1 MLMLTTVL
9 SSDVRLSVMVM
20 ASLSFIS
27 YDFMFVEV
35 AADMFPQIGTNITSH
50 TDAHQEHLYNF
61 SYRCS

>member
-1 MLMLTTVL
+1 MLTTVL

-35 AADMFPQIGTNITSH
+35 AADMFPQISTNITSH
-50 TDAHQEHLYNF
+50 TDAPDESL
-61 SYRCS
+61 